1 MSDNKEIN
9 SADERKGLYQLC
21 KDLGISVSPNAGIEV
36 LTQKISE
43 YYAQITSENSVL
55 KTKLNKNT
63 KPKISSENIFYDKN
77 IDQGKRLVRCIV
89 TCNNPDKRD
98 ATGEIHTAGN
108 AKNLESRYI
117 AYRIAWHV
125 PQIILNSLKEK
136 KYTLAKQEID
146 PKTNKVI
153 VKTDSFPEY
162 SIEVLDPLTEE
173 EFNAIKQRQL
183 AQQAENR
190 VEETY

>member
-108 AKNLESRYI
+108 AKNLESRYV

>member
-21 KDLGISVSPNAGIEV
+21 KDLGISVSPNAGIEI

-77 IDQGKRLVRCIV
+77 IDQSKRLVRCIV

-108 AKNLESRYI
+108 AKNLESRYV

-146 PKTNKVI
+146 PKTNKVV